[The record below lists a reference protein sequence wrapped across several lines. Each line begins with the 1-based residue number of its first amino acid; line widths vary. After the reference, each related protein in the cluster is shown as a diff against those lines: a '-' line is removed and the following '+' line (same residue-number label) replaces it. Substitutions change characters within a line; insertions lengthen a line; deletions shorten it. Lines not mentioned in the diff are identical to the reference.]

1 MRRREKKNTGRPRE
15 DFSEP
20 STSLSEAR
28 LSGCNAHGPT
38 SAGSALSWSSFLRRE
53 GVSRQ
58 KKKALCEAAMLR
70 EVPQSLLVAKM
81 LLFLRNDEE
90 EEGKD
95 SEKSGHSILCFCSRA
110 FVEDRKLYKLG
121 LKGFYVKEEENSTGE
136 DQVSEDEEKEQKHDI
151 FNTADLPSD
160 SRVPEVEDIELDSE
174 TELMKS
180 MGLPLQFGGAAVHKT
195 IMRSGNTYKRN
206 NKVMKKKKKKKNM
219 LQKDILEI
227 MKDTLE
233 EDHETEDS
241 HSLADDPSLINKEV
255 DEQCENGEVKLDGMN
270 EKWEIYWGEYGE
282 GLLWKSWQEKQE
294 DVDSELLS
302 ISEPWDNPEMKE
314 KWQQHYNE
322 LYWYYWEQFQYWA
335 NQGWTVDVAHSS
347 PKINKGNLET
357 KEEKT
362 QNIEID
368 DEYREV
374 PDSNFC
380 PLASVA
386 SCECNPIKND
396 NQCNIDILTE
406 INKINLNSEEAED
419 SKSETM
425 VDSNDSQGL
434 YLTNMERHC
443 PCDSSQSKKSDEG
456 PKEENTTSEYG
467 CSNPAAS
474 QVHSTGGGGSS
485 HNNSDGDEQP
495 PEQKPVRLKRSHE
508 LDAEEDAQADPDEVF
523 GFLGLKRG
531 TGQRYRE
538 IPGFSERRVTHL
550 NRNMKFKSKL
560 LDMRRT
566 IKTKNKHIFFTEEP
580 EVGVFK
586 TSETLNKVERF
597 LKQVNEPQEETSQ
610 DKTVHASTSSDSEE
624 QENSVCSQNN
634 PDVQNYELVLPDSN
648 SSRHK
653 GNSIE
658 EEKLIIAARDCNS
671 EVPVEEVE
679 KEPCS
684 LGRELLPLDI
694 PDYLQMKTEGEVKP
708 MKKKKNRKNKKENRS
723 VPSLPPEIA
732 ADPELAKYW
741 AQRYRLFSRFDEG
754 IHLDREGW
762 FSVTP
767 EKIAEHIADRVRQS
781 FKSDII
787 VDAFCGV
794 GGNSI
799 QFALA
804 GKRVIA
810 IDIDP
815 VKIRLA
821 HNNAEVYGV
830 ADQIEFICGD
840 FMKLA
845 SSLKGDI
852 VFLSPPWGGPEYTT
866 AEVFDVQ
873 TMICPDGFEVFKLS
887 QKITNNIVYFLPR
900 NADID
905 QVTSLAGPGG
915 KVEIEQNFLNNRLK
929 TITAYFGNLIRQN
942 AS

>member
-1 MRRREKKNTGRPRE
+1 
-15 DFSEP
+15 
-20 STSLSEAR
+20 
-28 LSGCNAHGPT
+28 
-38 SAGSALSWSSFLRRE
+38 
-53 GVSRQ
+53 
-58 KKKALCEAAMLR
+58 MLR
-70 EVPQSLLVAKM
+70 EAPQSLLVAQM
-81 LLFLRNDEE
+81 VLFLRDEE
-90 EEGKD
+90 EEEGEEEGKGPG
-95 SEKSGHSILCFCSRA
+95 KSGHSILCFCSRA

-121 LKGFYVKEEENSTGE
+121 LKGFYVKGEEDSTGE

-151 FNTADLPSD
+151 NIADLPSN
-160 SRVPEVEDIELDSE
+160 SHVPEVEDIELDSE

-180 MGLPLQFGGAAVHKT
+180 MGLPLQFGGTAVHKT
-195 IMRSGNTYKRN
+195 IVESGNTYKRG
-206 NKVMKKKKKKKNM
+206 NKVMKRKKKKNM

-233 EDHETEDS
+233 DDYEIEDS

-255 DEQCENGEVKLDGMN
+255 DEQCEDGEVKLDELN
-270 EKWEIYWGEYGE
+270 EKWETYWGEYGE

-302 ISEPWDNPEMKE
+302 ISVPWDNPEMKE

-347 PKINKGNLET
+347 LEINKSNVET

-362 QNIEID
+362 QNTEID
-368 DEYREV
+368 NECREV
-374 PDSNFC
+374 LDSNFC
-380 PLASVA
+380 SRPSVA
-386 SCECNPIKND
+386 SCECNPILND
-396 NQCNIDILTE
+396 SQCNIDILTE

-419 SKSETM
+419 SKLESM
-425 VDSNDSQGL
+425 VDSKDSQGL
-434 YLTNMERHC
+434 CLTSMERHC
-443 PCDSSQSKKSDEG
+443 PCDSDQSKKSDEG

-467 CSNPAAS
+467 CSNQAAS
-474 QVHSTGGGGSS
+474 LAHSTGGGGSS
-485 HNNSDGDEQP
+485 HSNSDGDEQP
-495 PEQKPVRLKRSHE
+495 PEQKPIRLKRSHE
-508 LDAEEDAQADPDEVF
+508 LDAEEDPQADPDEVF
-523 GFLGLKRG
+523 GLLGLKRG
-531 TGQRYRE
+531 IGQRYRE
-538 IPGFSERRVTHL
+538 IPGFSERRVTHF

-580 EVGVFK
+580 EVGAFK
-586 TSETLNKVERF
+586 KSKTLNKVERF
-597 LKQVNEPQEETSQ
+597 LKQVNEPLEETSQ
-610 DKTVHASTSSDSEE
+610 DQTIHASSSSDSEE
-624 QENSVCSQNN
+624 QENALCSQNN
-634 PDVQNYELVLPDSN
+634 PDVQNCELLLPDSN
-648 SSRHK
+648 STRHRR
-653 GNSIE
+653 NSIE
-658 EEKLIIAARDCNS
+658 EGKLIIAARDCNS

-679 KEPCS
+679 KETCP
-684 LGRELLPLDI
+684 LGRELVPLDI
-694 PDYLQMKTEGEVKP
+694 PDYLQMETEGEVKP
-708 MKKKKNRKNKKENRS
+708 IKKKKNRKKKNRNI
-723 VPSLPPEIA
+723 PSLPPEIA

-767 EKIAEHIADRVRQS
+767 EKIAEHIADRVMQS
-781 FKSDII
+781 FKSDVI

-845 SSLKGDI
+845 SRLKGDV

-905 QVTSLAGPGG
+905 QVASLAGPGG

-929 TITAYFGNLIRQN
+929 TITAYFGNLIREN